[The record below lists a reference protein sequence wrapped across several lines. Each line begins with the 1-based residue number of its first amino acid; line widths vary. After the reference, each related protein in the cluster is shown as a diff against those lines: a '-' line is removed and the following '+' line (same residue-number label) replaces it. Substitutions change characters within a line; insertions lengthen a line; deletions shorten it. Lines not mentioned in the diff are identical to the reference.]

1 MRCICSRVLAP
12 LALQGCCRCGVD
24 RGSGIRREDPPAQR
38 SVTSEPI
45 DESCCDAAG
54 HRGPR
59 NYTLTFSRELSQVS
73 LHHVDELR
81 RKSDDA
87 YAGGRLRRAHDP
99 PPVSELGPWFR
110 SMLCIARYSGSSSAR
125 SPRSALLNWLGHVA
139 EPAEPVALLSSR
151 SAERFNLNPLR
162 LIRRPANDKDAH
174 DRHRDLQC
182 NGKAVSPLINS
193 TKGLDVTP
201 EPGSSTRSR

>member
-1 MRCICSRVLAP
+1 MKVVTTLRGTEGP
-12 LALQGCCRCGVD
+12 LVQVHAV
-24 RGSGIRREDPPAQR
+24 
-38 SVTSEPI
+38 
-45 DESCCDAAG
+45 
-54 HRGPR
+54 HRNGR
-59 NYTLTFSRELSQVS
+59 NNAV
-73 LHHVDELR
+73 
-81 RKSDDA
+81 DDA
-87 YAGGRLRRAHDP
+87 D
-99 PPVSELGPWFR
+99 VT
-110 SMLCIARYSGSSSAR
+110 RYSGSSSAR